1 MPESVANTSVQ
12 VMYETSVP
20 GEARLE
26 EVCASLILE
35 VHTSCSCGCQQLEC
49 SSKQV
54 SAEEDTDQMVIT
66 SSFPA
71 GV

>member
-26 EVCASLILE
+26 EVCASLSLE

-54 SAEEDTDQMVIT
+54 SAEEVTRIRW
-66 SSFPA
+66 
-71 GV
+71 